1 MDNKKGKTELKAMC
15 DRHLKKKFF
24 VKRAGR
30 HFSFLKMAGRHQ
42 KGAGRHALQ
51 KRPRQNTVNMQ
62 FTINDISLKLKK
74 QLVKSLVWSIALYG
88 SESWAVKKCD
98 EKRITAFEL
107 WCWRRVLRISW
118 TEYKTNVWVRQ
129 KIGVPEQNGL
139 LEQLKKRKLAKYG
152 HWKRRSEGLVMA
164 VTEGE
169 IEGKCLPGRRRTAW
183 IDNVGRW
190 TEGGL
195 PAARRIALD
204 RL

>member
-1 MDNKKGKTELKAMC
+1 MAISHERRLNK
-15 DRHLKKKFF
+15 
-24 VKRAGR
+24 
-30 HFSFLKMAGRHQ
+30 HFGPDGIPYASVVAHDMFT
-42 KGAGRHALQ
+42 LQ
-51 KRPRQNTVNMQ
+51 
-62 FTINDISLKLKK
+62 
-74 QLVKSLVWSIALYG
+74 
-88 SESWAVKKCD
+88 E
-98 EKRITAFEL
+98 
-107 WCWRRVLRISW
+107 
-118 TEYKTNVWVRQ
+118 
-129 KIGVPEQNGL
+129 L
-139 LEQLKKRKLAKYG
+139 LEKTVGKVLHRPHIVETVKKRKLAKYG

>member
-1 MDNKKGKTELKAMC
+1 MHVLLVKHYIDVGEVLSVMMDVASLTSTGGGGLQYSSHTLQVMRQLTEIWKSAE
-15 DRHLKKKFF
+15 
-24 VKRAGR
+24 
-30 HFSFLKMAGRHQ
+30 
-42 KGAGRHALQ
+42 
-51 KRPRQNTVNMQ
+51 
-62 FTINDISLKLKK
+62 ISLKLKK

-98 EKRITAFEL
+98 EKWITAFEL

-169 IEGKCLPGRRRTAW
+169 IEGKCLPVDGEQH
-183 IDNVGRW
+183 G
-190 TEGGL
+190 
-195 PAARRIALD
+195 
-204 RL
+204 